1 MAWRLFRNSGNS
13 ERIVLMAKLIIGII
27 AAGAAGWTIGMI
39 ADLHNQTARCL
50 EINPAY
56 ICIQ

>member
-1 MAWRLFRNSGNS
+1 
-13 ERIVLMAKLIIGII
+13 MAKLIIGII

-39 ADLHNQTARCL
+39 ADLHNQTVACL

-56 ICIQ
+56 ICLQ

>member
-1 MAWRLFRNSGNS
+1 
-13 ERIVLMAKLIIGII
+13 MAKLIIGII

-39 ADLHNQTARCL
+39 ADLHNKTLRCL

-56 ICIQ
+56 ICMQ